1 MEKYSKENEN
11 KIINEMNE
19 FYNDN
24 YEDNLDKLDN
34 YICNYYYSANSNKN
48 DN

>member
-1 MEKYSKENEN
+1 
-11 KIINEMNE
+11 MNE

-34 YICNYYYSANSNKN
+34 YICNYYYSTISNKN